1 MTTNPA
7 DAILADDPP
16 RRRGVALLWQQTV
29 ALTLDA
35 YRQLQARKLF
45 WITLVLSTL
54 VAASFA
60 FITINA
66 GGLKILWF
74 RTLEIP
80 GFNTTVLSP
89 AAFYKLAFT
98 TLGIHVWLAWAAV
111 ILALISTAGMI
122 PELISDGSIDL
133 YLSKPIG
140 RTRLI
145 LTKYVLGLLFVALQT
160 FCFCVAAFFVIG
172 FRGGA
177 WLPSLFWAVPIL
189 SLFYSFIY
197 SIAAVVGL
205 LTGSTVAAILVTL
218 LVWLL
223 VFAVDQVD
231 AGLLQAESVQ
241 ELMVERYQGSIDFDE
256 KMLSRLPTPAVD
268 PATTPATNP
277 ATNPS
282 TKPARNILQE
292 TYANGLDESTRQ
304 HERAAASLASLRDAH
319 WWVYLIKAP
328 LPKTAETV
336 GVLDRVLLPEK
347 EMEKSE
353 EARNEGFT
361 SRINN
366 EDRRERQR
374 TNMEASNRAI
384 YAYRDRSLWW
394 SLGTSA
400 LFEVVLLGFACWR
413 FGRRDF

>member
-1 MTTNPA
+1 MTTTPA

-172 FRGGA
+172 FRGGT

-241 ELMVERYQGSIDFDE
+241 ELTVERYDGSIEFNQKALD
-256 KMLSRLPTPAVD
+256 RLPTPVADLGHEAGAEHPPRNLRQRPGRGDAAARAVGGVVGQFARRALVGVPD
-268 PATTPATNP
+268 QGPAAQDGRDGGRAGPGA
-277 ATNPS
+277 AAGRGDA
-282 TKPARNILQE
+282 KVGGGAQR
-292 TYANGLDESTRQ
+292 GLHIADQQRRPP
-304 HERAAASLASLRDAH
+304 RAAADEHGGVEPGGLRLPRPFAVVVAGDEHLIRGGAAGVRLLAFRPS
-319 WWVYLIKAP
+319 
-328 LPKTAETV
+328 
-336 GVLDRVLLPEK
+336 GLL
-347 EMEKSE
+347 
-353 EARNEGFT
+353 T
-361 SRINN
+361 DSR
-366 EDRRERQR
+366 
-374 TNMEASNRAI
+374 
-384 YAYRDRSLWW
+384 
-394 SLGTSA
+394 G
-400 LFEVVLLGFACWR
+400 
-413 FGRRDF
+413 

>member
-1 MTTNPA
+1 MTTTPA
-7 DAILADDPP
+7 DMPADDPP

-29 ALTLDA
+29 ALTVDA

-45 WITLVLSTL
+45 WITLILSTL

-66 GGLKILWF
+66 QGLKILWF
-74 RTLEIP
+74 STLEIP

-241 ELMVERYQGSIDFDE
+241 ELMVERYDGSIEFNRKALD
-256 KMLSRLPTPAVD
+256 RLPAAAID
-268 PATTPATNP
+268 
-277 ATNPS
+277 PS

-292 TYANGLDESTRQ
+292 TYANGLDEATRQ
-304 HERAAASLASLRDAH
+304 REGAAASLDTLRNAH
-319 WWVYLIKAP
+319 WWVFLIKAP

-353 EARNEGFT
+353 QARNEGFA

-366 EDRRERQR
+366 DDRRERQR
-374 TNMEASNRAI
+374 TNMEASNRAV

-400 LFEVVLLGFACWR
+400 LFEVVLLAFACWR